1 METKRFVSEMNEI
14 KEKLD
19 QSQGLI
25 VLSNGRSGG
34 LALLWRRGVDVV
46 VQTYLDYH
54 IDAIIGSESDSQW
67 WRFTGF
73 YGNLDTNKKEESWLR
88 LDRLASSSSFL
99 LVCMGDFNELMH
111 SKEKEGGSICPVR

>member
-1 METKRFVSEMNEI
+1 MKVVTSEDPILIFLMETKHFVSEMNEI

-25 VLSNGRSGG
+25 VSSNGRSGG

-54 IDAIIGSESDSQW
+54 IDAIIGSE
-67 WRFTGF
+67 
-73 YGNLDTNKKEESWLR
+73 
-88 LDRLASSSSFL
+88 
-99 LVCMGDFNELMH
+99 
-111 SKEKEGGSICPVR
+111 

>member
-25 VLSNGRSGG
+25 VSSNGRSGG

-46 VQTYLDYH
+46 VQTYLDDH
-54 IDAIIGSESDSQW
+54 IDAIIGSE
-67 WRFTGF
+67 
-73 YGNLDTNKKEESWLR
+73 
-88 LDRLASSSSFL
+88 
-99 LVCMGDFNELMH
+99 
-111 SKEKEGGSICPVR
+111 